1 MRVCLTPRAGGGG
14 PASFQGRLQ
23 TEFQR
28 RGVETTFDPRARPL
42 DAVLVFAGT
51 KDLPALAEC
60 ARGGVRIVQR
70 LDGINWLHR
79 VLPRGPAYSLR
90 AEALNWQLRII
101 RSRLAGRIVYQSEFA
116 RALWERRYGA
126 AGAEARVIH
135 NGIALEEYPQIREG
149 HDGTL
154 LVAEANLDF
163 HGPAREILRAVQRDL
178 IRSGTLARMSIYT
191 RIVPPWERE
200 WSGYDPRPETPGM
213 RPRAEV
219 QARQTKAGLFL
230 TMDLNPSCPN
240 AVIEALAAGLPVIG
254 FDTGSVGEL
263 VGAGG
268 VVAAYEGDPWKLE
281 IPRNLGALGE
291 AGRRVLDAWSEYS
304 RRARAEAERK
314 FDIRNIAQAY
324 LEALAG

>member
-23 TEFQR
+23 AEFLR
-28 RGVETTFDPRARPL
+28 RGVETTFDPRARPI

-51 KDLPALAEC
+51 KDLPALAGC
-60 ARGGVRIVQR
+60 ARDGVRIVQR

-79 VLPRGPAYSLR
+79 LLPRGPAYNLR
-90 AEALNWQLRII
+90 AEALNWQLRVI
-101 RSRLAGRIVYQSEFA
+101 RSRLARRIVYQSEFS
-116 RALWERRYGA
+116 RRLWEGRYGTA
-126 AGAEARVIH
+126 RAEARVIH
-135 NGIALEEYPQIREG
+135 NGIALEEYPEIREG

-154 LVAEANLDF
+154 LAAEANLDF
-163 HGPAREILRAVQRDL
+163 HGPAREILRTVQRDL
-178 IRSGTLARMSIYT
+178 IHSGVLTRMTIYT
-191 RIVPPWERE
+191 RVLPAWERE
-200 WSGYDPRPETPGM
+200 WAAYDPRPETPGL

-219 QARQTKAGLFL
+219 QARQKKAALFL
-230 TMDLNPSCPN
+230 TLDLNPSCPN

-268 VVAAYEGDPWKLE
+268 ALAAYEGDPWKLE

-291 AGRRVLDAWSEYS
+291 AGRRVLDGWQEYS

-314 FDIRNIAQAY
+314 FDIRDVAQAY